1 MLVVGLTGSI
11 GMGKST
17 VAERLRSHG
26 IGVFD
31 ADAEVHKLYVGAAAD
46 PIERAFPGTTTAG
59 TVDRNK
65 LSAALLRDQ
74 AGFKR
79 LEAIVHPLV
88 EAAEREFVRREWRR
102 GARMAVLEIPLLFEV
117 GRDAQLDVTIIVSAP
132 ASVQRQ
138 RALQRA
144 GMTPEK
150 LDAILARQM
159 PDTEK
164 RRRAEFVVDT
174 GLPIE
179 QTLAQV
185 DAIIALLQ
193 NREGTAYCRFW
204 AGLTAGTEGRGA
216 PNAARDRPRYGDDG
230 S

>member
-17 VAERLRSHG
+17 VADRFRAHG
-26 IGVFD
+26 IGVCD
-31 ADAEVHKLYVGAAAD
+31 ADAEVHKLYEGAAAG
-46 PIERAFPGTTTAG
+46 PIEEAFPGTTTAG
-59 TVDRNK
+59 KVDRDK
-65 LSAALLRDQ
+65 LSSALLREPG
-74 AGFKR
+74 GFKR

-88 EAAEREFVRREWRR
+88 EAAESEFLRREWRR
-102 GARMAVLEIPLLFEV
+102 GARMAVLELPLLFEI
-117 GRDAQLDVTIIVSAP
+117 GWAPRLDATIAVSAP
-132 ASVQRQ
+132 ASAQRQ
-138 RALQRA
+138 RALQRP

-150 LDAILARQM
+150 LDAILARQL
-159 PDTEK
+159 PDADK
-164 RRRAEFVVDT
+164 RRRADFVVDT

-179 QTLAQV
+179 QSLSQV

-204 AGLTAGTEGRGA
+204 AGLTAGTEGRGD

-230 S
+230 P